1 MEGWTAGGDLS
12 LGSLEKAAVYHFA
25 SWVASASETALLM
38 SMESSSGERVIWL
51 EPEGE
56 GSPDILFG
64 DGGKVSAEKVG
75 EGGGEFV
82 GVIKFNT
89 MGAMSEH

>member
-1 MEGWTAGGDLS
+1 
-12 LGSLEKAAVYHFA
+12 
-25 SWVASASETALLM
+25 M

-51 EPEGE
+51 EPEEE
-56 GSPDILFG
+56 GLPDILFG
-64 DGGKVSAEKVG
+64 DGGKVLAEEVG